1 MCTFMCNI
9 GSDGEESA
17 CNAEDP
23 GSAPESCRHPGEGNE
38 YPLQYSYLENSM
50 DRGAW
55 EATVHG
61 AAKSRTRLSNFNK
74 ALKIFQQKRT

>member
-1 MCTFMCNI
+1 MCNI

-38 YPLQYSYLENSM
+38 YPLQYFCLGNSIE
-50 DRGAW
+50 RGA
-55 EATVHG
+55 
-61 AAKSRTRLSNFNK
+61 L
-74 ALKIFQQKRT
+74 

>member
-1 MCTFMCNI
+1 MCNI

-23 GSAPESCRHPGEGNE
+23 GSAPELCRHPGEGNE
-38 YPLQYSYLENSM
+38 YPLKDPCLENST

-55 EATVHG
+55 RATVQG
-61 AAKSRTRLSNFNK
+61 VAKSWT
-74 ALKIFQQKRT
+74 